1 MPTELRTTISAR
13 ELGKMKKQGGLSG
26 KIAGAATV
34 FLEKYFGTPLLLDV
48 PPALQEIDT
57 ELFDAVHSAE
67 KLQALGI
74 IEKIE
79 KRPNYPDEPFVHR
92 FSITTQK
99 TKQAGSGADFF
110 SEKSAIWKA
119 LGEATERDLWATKND
134 LIKSVLRL
142 PYGKIANQALNIF
155 KLAGFSE
162 EQKKLAPQLS
172 FDENTVF
179 GWVSATSLS
188 GHPSGEKIFCPAQL
202 INSHYFKK
210 NVTAEKTGKEPIL
223 RRCITTGVAT
233 SGILEEAILKGV
245 LEVIERDAYIIAYLN
260 KISPPIIDFEHLSFQ
275 DAQLEK
281 VFKMFRRYHLEAYLL
296 KLPTDFSVPV
306 VSAII
311 LDKSGKGPAFVIGNS
326 AKLDLKSAILGALTE
341 ALSIRL
347 SLRRDWE
354 TKKDSPLPELE
365 KFGQYDRMIY
375 WARPE
380 NSARLDFMI
389 RGEKIKIDLAAAG
402 NFFDNAQEI
411 KDKKYFQRKMA
422 ELVGELQKKSYEACY
437 VEFSDKAVQRLG
449 LHCVQAVIPELQ
461 PIHLEERFP
470 CFGGKRLQEVP
481 KLLGY
486 APAEKL
492 NQEPHPFG

>member
-26 KIAGAATV
+26 KIAESAIA

-48 PPALQEIDT
+48 PPVLQEIDT
-57 ELFDAVHSAE
+57 ELFEAIQTAE

-79 KRPNYPDEPFVHR
+79 KRPNYPDEPFIHR
-92 FSITTQK
+92 FSITTQT

-110 SEKSAIWKA
+110 SERSAIWKA
-119 LGEATERDLWATKND
+119 IGEATERDLWATEND
-134 LIKSVLRL
+134 ILKSVLHL
-142 PYGKIANQALNIF
+142 PYEKIAAQALDIF

-162 EQKKLAPQLS
+162 EQKRLDPRLS
-172 FDENTVF
+172 FNEKTVF
-179 GWVSATSLS
+179 GWISATSLS
-188 GHPSGEKIFCPAQL
+188 GHPSKEKIFCPAQL
-202 INSHYFKK
+202 VNSHYFKK
-210 NVTAEKTGKEPIL
+210 NVIDGKTSKEPIL

-233 SGILEEAILKGV
+233 SGILEEAIVKGI

-260 KISPPIIDFEHLSFQ
+260 KISPLVIDFEHLSFQ
-275 DAQLEK
+275 DTDLEK

-311 LDKSGKGPAFVIGNS
+311 LDKSGQGPAFVIGNS

-354 TKKDSPLPELE
+354 TKKVSPLPELE

-389 RGEKIKIDLAAAG
+389 RGEKVKIDLSATG

-411 KDKKYFQRKMA
+411 KDRKYFQRKLE
-422 ELVGELQKKSYEACY
+422 ELVGELQKKSYKACY
-437 VEFSDKAVQRLG
+437 VELSNKAVQKLG
-449 LHCVQAVIPELQ
+449 LHCVQVVIPELQ

-486 APAEKL
+486 APAEKI